1 MAADNTFRLGHSRFS
16 TSTEGLQRIL
26 EGAYDKKARPLCQCS
41 RQEPAMYI
49 AKVGNEYILKRMP
62 GTGHLHDPVCETF
75 DPPPEL
81 SGLGQVNGQAIV
93 TDEAGGTMLKLDFPL
108 SVKGGRAAPVA
119 DPGEAASSA
128 VASPA
133 KLRLLAMLHYL
144 WEAAG
149 LNRWRNSFG
158 RRRSW
163 FIIHREL
170 MAAAAKVSTKAGP
183 ISGNLFVP
191 PLYTIEEKERL
202 AADRRRFLHRLQPVA
217 GKPTPLGIVIAEYK
231 GYEPSTYG
239 RKLILKHLPDY
250 PMFLDEET
258 GKRFD
263 RIAADKIETIEAT
276 PNSHLIVIATFSP
289 KPSHGNIREIAVM
302 PVNGQWIPFDHDRE
316 HQLLDA
322 LAERDFI
329 KCLKYNLSATAPVA
343 NALLLDTGTPVA
355 MFAPNHDLG
364 EEEFT
369 ALQKIAA
376 DGVYPPWLWA
386 PEEFDLPGIP
396 GKSK

>member
-1 MAADNTFRLGHSRFS
+1 M
-16 TSTEGLQRIL
+16 L

-149 LNRWRNSFG
+149 LNKWRSTYG

-191 PLYTIEEKERL
+191 PLYSIEEKERL

-217 GKPTPLGIVIAEYK
+217 GKPTPLGIV
-231 GYEPSTYG
+231 
-239 RKLILKHLPDY
+239 
-250 PMFLDEET
+250 
-258 GKRFD
+258 
-263 RIAADKIETIEAT
+263 
-276 PNSHLIVIATFSP
+276 
-289 KPSHGNIREIAVM
+289 
-302 PVNGQWIPFDHDRE
+302 
-316 HQLLDA
+316 
-322 LAERDFI
+322 
-329 KCLKYNLSATAPVA
+329 
-343 NALLLDTGTPVA
+343 
-355 MFAPNHDLG
+355 
-364 EEEFT
+364 
-369 ALQKIAA
+369 
-376 DGVYPPWLWA
+376 
-386 PEEFDLPGIP
+386 
-396 GKSK
+396 

>member
-1 MAADNTFRLGHSRFS
+1 
-16 TSTEGLQRIL
+16 
-26 EGAYDKKARPLCQCS
+26 
-41 RQEPAMYI
+41 MYI
-49 AKVGNEYILKRMP
+49 AKVGNEYLLKRMP

-108 SVKGGRAAPVA
+108 SVKGGRAAPVV

-133 KLRLLAMLHYL
+133 KLRLLAVLHYL

-149 LNRWRNSFG
+149 LNKWRSTYG

-191 PLYTIEEKERL
+191 PLYSIEEKERL

-355 MFAPNHDLG
+355 MFAPNHDMT
-364 EEEFT
+364 EE
-369 ALQKIAA
+369 AYDDLKKIAA
-376 DGVYPPWLWA
+376 NGVYPPWLWA

-396 GKSK
+396 GKST